1 MSEKPSTCH
10 RMKAGLLGINC
21 KSKARLGRW
30 DSLYPQG
37 VCGIALEPAEIPG
50 KRPQCFDW
58 GGRFCQSES
67 KEERGMANPLSKLFP
82 KYGLGYI

>member
-1 MSEKPSTCH
+1 
-10 RMKAGLLGINC
+10 MKAGLLGINC

-50 KRPQCFDW
+50 KKAPV
-58 GGRFCQSES
+58 
-67 KEERGMANPLSKLFP
+67 L
-82 KYGLGYI
+82 